1 MDNSNLE
8 LFKQAINE
16 GLSNKIDSI
25 TNSCSEEIVYSEKHK
40 LAMRIIVHG
49 KIGRKSA
56 TSLKVRRI
64 IAILVA
70 AALLLT
76 SCGIIF
82 RNEIR
87 EIFED
92 IYDFFVAVS
101 YTEED
106 SDGTTIEEVYKLGY
120 LPEGYY
126 LENSITRTLCIQYKF
141 ANESGDYLW
150 FEQKLIDGT
159 DFYVDSESG
168 YTKIL
173 DVENYEVYYRNTDKK
188 HFYIW
193 NDGKYSLKLF
203 SNTEMT
209 NNEILLLI
217 KGIVIK

>member
-40 LAMRIIVHG
+40 IAMRTIVHG

-87 EIFED
+87 EIFEEYFVKLNYEGD
-92 IYDFFVAVS
+92 EESNKNIQEIYTLNYVPDGYVLEKENIEALRIS
-101 YTEED
+101 YIFLNETGD
-106 SDGTTIEEVYKLGY
+106 M
-120 LPEGYY
+120 
-126 LENSITRTLCIQYKF
+126 LC
-141 ANESGDYLW
+141 
-150 FEQKLIDGT
+150 FEQHALTRSEYYI
-159 DFYVDSESG
+159 DSESG
-168 YTKIL
+168 YSQIQEIE
-173 DVENYEVYYRNTDKK
+173 DYEIYYRLDNNYHSYVWSDE
-188 HFYIW
+188 
-193 NDGKYSLKLF
+193 KYFMKMIANVEL
-203 SNTEMT
+203 SNE
-209 NNEILLLI
+209 ELVVILNGVSI
-217 KGIVIK
+217 K

>member
-40 LAMRIIVHG
+40 IAMRTIVHG

-92 IYDFFVAVS
+92 LFVKATYNDEMSEGEKIDEVYTLTYLPQGYSLEKEKVVPLRVS
-101 YTEED
+101 YIFINGND
-106 SDGTTIEEVYKLGY
+106 DIIK
-120 LPEGYY
+120 
-126 LENSITRTLCIQYKF
+126 
-141 ANESGDYLW
+141 
-150 FEQKLIDGT
+150 FEQRSLEGVH
-159 DFYVDSESG
+159 FNFDSESG
-168 YTKIL
+168 YSKIL
-173 DVENYEVYYRNTDKK
+173 EINKYDVYYRFTNTY
-188 HFYIW
+188 HCYIW
-193 NDGKYSLKLF
+193 NDGTYSMRLNSSIPLSKTDIVL
-203 SNTEMT
+203 
-209 NNEILLLI
+209 ILD
-217 KGIVIK
+217 GIAKK